1 MCKNGNWHSE
11 WTCTCTVE
19 PLYLWVSSSG
29 PQWSV
34 LIKEVSLFERESSI
48 LFHILALLKFRV
60 KEMSELFW
68 RSSSMGRFHCI
79 LSAVCKPW
87 NNENS
92 IFMTVGVTC
101 YPMQSWFVKFAYIR
115 WIISIRTTRRLLRHI
130 LAWKRLH
137 VYCWSLRK
145 YIARKCVCMQY
156 YLVWLIFCHPC
167 PCGMLITLVALML
180 GNCCHVC
187 ACCVVLLSVAS

>member
-1 MCKNGNWHSE
+1 MCNRKCYGNWQSE

-19 PLYLWVSSSG
+19 PLYLWVSSG
-29 PQWSV
+29 PQWNV
-34 LIKEVSLFERESSI
+34 LIKEVSL
-48 LFHILALLKFRV
+48 
-60 KEMSELFW
+60 SELFW

-92 IFMTVGVTC
+92 IIFMTVGVTC

-115 WIISIRTTRRLLRHI
+115 WIISICTTRRLLRHI
-130 LAWKRLH
+130 LVWKRLH
-137 VYCWSLRK
+137 VYYWSLRK
-145 YIARKCVCMQY
+145 YIARKCVCMQC